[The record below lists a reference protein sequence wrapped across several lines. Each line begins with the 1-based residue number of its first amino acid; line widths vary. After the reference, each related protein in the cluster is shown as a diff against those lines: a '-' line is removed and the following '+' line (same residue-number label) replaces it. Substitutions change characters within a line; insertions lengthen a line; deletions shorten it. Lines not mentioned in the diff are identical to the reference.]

1 MIELRPA
8 TVRLAGA
15 RLAGAAFLGLVGLG
29 ASPAPEPA
37 ELAGA
42 SPSFAV
48 AEAQRGQRGYGYTVF
63 AGSEP
68 ERFEVEVLGVMRNLS
83 PEVSYI
89 VARLT
94 GHGLERSGIAAGM
107 SGSPVYLD
115 GRLAGA
121 VAFSWAFS
129 HEAIAGITPIDSM
142 RRLATMKG
150 RPEKAP
156 APAPVSVA
164 DIVGHTLPA
173 DLLER
178 ELRRLAP
185 RGQGGAVPAFQWAAG
200 GWSPGVQSLLG
211 RTLGAL
217 APSGRAAPGSVPAT
231 LAPGSAVSIVLADGD
246 FQLAAHGTVTDHFGD
261 HVFAFGHPF
270 LGLGP
275 TRVPMATSEVVTVLS
290 SANNSFKI
298 SNSGQIVGAFVQD
311 RLTGIYG
318 QIGAEAPMIPMTL
331 MVKSAESRET
341 EEFSVRL
348 AELPEFLPLLVGT
361 TVLNGLDSAS
371 RMGGAQGVELNAR
384 LDLEGYGVLEVRQ
397 TFDGD
402 NAGTQVATHLLG
414 VVAFLVQNPI
424 ERVRLR
430 KVEVEVE
437 QFSSP
442 RFAAVVGA
450 HADRTMVRPGDRV
463 NVSLDLAAFR
473 GERFR
478 RSLAVDLPEDLPAGR
493 YSLLVGDGASVD
505 AARIA
510 VEPAT
515 PVSMHQALEVLRANH
530 SRREIVALGVYA
542 GTGLSVGGEVM
553 PRLPGSVRSLWSAAA
568 SGSAVALRST
578 VAQQVAVPSPV
589 PLLGMVR
596 IDLEV
601 RRKAPLAERGE
612 PNGPATPPTAA
623 PPAPSSTPSPTA
635 THVKGKP

>member
-1 MIELRPA
+1 ML
-8 TVRLAGA
+8 VVVCL
-15 RLAGAAFLGLVGLG
+15 GAAPV
-29 ASPAPEPA
+29 PEPDPFD
-37 ELAGA
+37 GA
-42 SPSFAV
+42 TPAFSV
-48 AEAQRGQRGYGYTVF
+48 AEAHRGQRGYGYTVF
-63 AGSEP
+63 AGTEP

-94 GHGLERSGIAAGM
+94 GHDLERSGIAAGM
-107 SGSPVYLD
+107 SGSPVFLD

-142 RRLATMKG
+142 RRLSTMKG
-150 RPEKAP
+150 RPERAP
-156 APAPVSVA
+156 APTPVSVA
-164 DIVGHTLPA
+164 DIVSHRLPD

-185 RGQGGAVPAFQWAAG
+185 RGEGGAVPAFQWTAAG
-200 GWSPGVQSLLG
+200 LSPGVQGLFQ
-211 RTLGAL
+211 RTLGGV
-217 APSGRAAPGSVPAT
+217 APSGRAAPGSVPGT
-231 LAPGSAVSIVLADGD
+231 LVPGSAVAIVMADGD
-246 FQLAAHGTVTDHFGD
+246 FQLAANGTVTDRIGD
-261 HVFAFGHPF
+261 QVFAFGHPF

-275 TRVPMATSEVVTVLS
+275 IRVPMATAEVVTVLS

-298 SNSGQIVGAFVQD
+298 SNSGEIVGAFEQD

-318 QIGAEAPMIPMTL
+318 RLGVEAPMIPMTL
-331 MVKSAESRET
+331 KVTSAEAAGA

-371 RMGGAQGVELNAR
+371 RMGGAQGVDLRAR
-384 LDLEGYGVLEVRQ
+384 LELEGYGELAVRQ
-397 TFDGD
+397 TFDGE
-402 NAGTQVATHLLG
+402 NAGTQVATHMLG

-424 ERVRLR
+424 ERVRIR
-430 KVEVEVE
+430 RVEVEVE

-442 RFAAVVGA
+442 RAAAVVGA

-463 NVSLDLAAFR
+463 HVSLDLAAFR

-478 RSLAVDLPEDLPAGR
+478 RSLDVDLPEDLPAGR

-505 AARIA
+505 AARLA
-510 VEPAT
+510 LEPAT
-515 PVSMHQALEVLRANH
+515 PVSMHQALERLRANH

-542 GTGLSVGGEVM
+542 GAGLSVGGEVM

-568 SGSAVALRST
+568 SGSAVGLRST

-589 PLLGMVR
+589 PLQGMVR

-601 RRKAPLAERGE
+601 RRKAPLAASGE
-612 PNGPATPPTAA
+612 PNGSAPPPAGEAPEAPSTTTPATTE
-623 PPAPSSTPSPTA
+623 
-635 THVKGKP
+635 KGKR

>member
-1 MIELRPA
+1 MSEVRTTTLRNA
-8 TVRLAGA
+8 AA
-15 RLAGAAFLGLVGLG
+15 RLAGAALLCLVWLG
-29 ASPAPEPA
+29 AAPAPQPA
-37 ELAGA
+37 ELDGP
-42 SPSFAV
+42 SPAFPL
-48 AEAQRGQRGYGYTVF
+48 AEAYRGQRGYGYTVF

-89 VARLT
+89 LARLT
-94 GHGLERSGIAAGM
+94 GHGLEQIGIAAGM

-121 VAFSWAFS
+121 VAFSWPFS

-142 RRLATMKG
+142 RRLATMKD
-150 RPEKAP
+150 RPERAP
-156 APAPVSVA
+156 APASVSVA
-164 DIVGHTLPA
+164 DIVSHRLPD

-185 RGQGGAVPAFQWAAG
+185 HGLGGAVPAFQWTAA
-200 GWSPGVQSLLG
+200 GWSPGVQGLFG
-211 RTLGAL
+211 RTLGVL
-217 APSGRAAPGSVPAT
+217 APSGRAAPGSVPDT
-231 LAPGSAVSIVLADGD
+231 LVPGSAVSIVLADGD
-246 FQLAAHGTVTDHFGD
+246 FQLAAHGTVTDRIGD
-261 HVFAFGHPF
+261 QVFAFGHPF

-275 TRVPMATSEVVTVLS
+275 LRVPMATSEVVTVLS

-298 SNSGQIVGAFVQD
+298 SNSGRIVGAFEQD

-318 QIGAEAPMIPMTL
+318 KIGAEAPMIPMTL
-331 MVKSAESRET
+331 KVTSAETREAQ
-341 EEFSVRL
+341 EFSVRL

-361 TVLNGLDSAS
+361 SVLNGLDSAS
-371 RMGGAQGVELNAR
+371 RSGGAQGVDLSAR

-424 ERVRLR
+424 ERARLR
-430 KVEVEVE
+430 KVEVQVE

-450 HADRTMVRPGDRV
+450 HADRTVVRPGDRV

-505 AARIA
+505 AARLAI
-510 VEPAT
+510 EPAT

-596 IDLEV
+596 LDLEV
-601 RRKAPLAERGE
+601 RRKAPVAASSE
-612 PNGPATPPTAA
+612 PNGAAKPPTAA
-623 PPAPSSTPSPTA
+623 PPVPPTPSPPA